1 MYGEGAVY
9 ITSSLSMDSNI
20 TVEAKIQLEGMIQSV
35 EFLILKDRDESSQT
49 KYTGIYV
56 SSWITGYKNYSGIYD
71 ISF

>member
-1 MYGEGAVY
+1 MLGEEAVY

-20 TVEAKIQLEGMIQSV
+20 TVEAKIQLEGMIQSQTFV
-35 EFLILKDRDESSQT
+35 ILKDYDKSSEV
-49 KYTGIYV
+49 KYTRTYI